1 MARRP
6 EGPTPRHRHLAVCV
20 LAALATAMSASVAV
34 TAAAQSGDRE
44 VSQFQQATEE
54 RSLAVD
60 DGDEDS
66 DGPRTVNGPAPENI
80 EDRLFLRERPDAL
93 GAAARSHQ
101 DELLAP
107 LLAEREQWVLERR
120 EQAIRLLE
128 RFIEVEPETAPEMPD
143 ALLRLA
149 ELRWELSRAE
159 YLTTFAAWQNVP
171 VANQGPE
178 PRADYHVS
186 MALYDRILT
195 RHRDFLRY
203 DFVLYMK
210 AYALLEAGNTDD
222 ALDLYRRIL
231 AEFPDSRFRPDSH
244 FALAESAFTGRYD
257 YAAALVEYENV
268 MRYPESE
275 LADLALFKS
284 AWCMWRLG
292 RSQEAA
298 LRFREVLDLENR
310 RGAMTAT
317 QRRRLRDLQDEAL
330 DYLIQVFVEDE
341 QNAASDVFR
350 FLEEIGGERYAR
362 RVLVRLSETFMGQS
376 RYERAVEAY
385 QLLLDMDGTVPE
397 APDYQREIASA
408 YAAVDDV
415 ENTIA
420 SLSVLAETY
429 GADSTWASQQ
439 SDPQVVARA
448 SERTERLIRRQ
459 ALRYHETGQRQN
471 QRPKFEQ
478 AAGLYGL
485 YLEHF
490 SEREPA
496 YQIQFYL
503 AEILF
508 HRLERFSD
516 AGDAYLGAARM
527 DHEGE
532 FTRDALYNAIGAYER
547 VREAE
552 IERCAG
558 DNSSQGR
565 GRQTRRQRRAAAE
578 AAAEAAAAEAAAVE
592 AAAAVEGEEAGE
604 ETESAEGEAA
614 TETPDEAECGE
625 TENDQKF
632 SNAIELYVQ
641 LFPEDPDLPE
651 ILFRQ
656 GRLYYDRE
664 IFDPAVRLF
673 GQLLE
678 RFPTSDYAEPAGELI
693 LDSFNRADDYANIE
707 TWARRLKSAP
717 AFQSPEKQRRL
728 DGLILASIFKVGEQL
743 AERQQH
749 AEAANAYFRAA
760 EEFPNDDRARQ
771 AYFNAGVER
780 QRGGDLTGAAQAY
793 DQLIERYPGSTEG
806 ALGAWTAAQMY
817 ESIAQFRDAAGYYE
831 QYGSRFP
838 EGEKVADALYNA
850 VLLRVS
856 AGDYAAAVTAGRS
869 FLERFSR
876 HEAVDSV
883 YFFIGRAHEGAEQWD
898 DAADTYRQ
906 FIRRT
911 RNLDLKVEAQTR
923 LAIVLQSDGET
934 RRADRALNEAVRL
947 GRRNRS
953 RLTEG
958 LYFAAQARSLQGDAV
973 LAEYEAIRIAG
984 PSEGLAERLQQ
995 KSQLLQ
1001 RAALIYADVVEF
1013 GVAEWITA
1021 SLFQIGR
1028 SFELFAEAMREFELP
1043 PDLSE
1048 EQEMAYQDQLARFI
1062 IPMEERA
1069 LEAFE
1074 GGYQRA
1080 IELRIFNR
1088 WTAQLREALTRLND
1102 VQYPPLREA
1111 GGDIVEGTPLALP
1124 QPIQALQRGGEAD
1137 DEEADEDE
1145 APRRRRS
1152 GGAS

>member
-1 MARRP
+1 MAPGHRVSAPLWALLLALGASATAPRLAVAQP
-6 EGPTPRHRHLAVCV
+6 EG
-20 LAALATAMSASVAV
+20 
-34 TAAAQSGDRE
+34 GRE
-44 VSQFQQATEE
+44 VSQFQQPAEE
-54 RSLAVD
+54 RSLD
-60 DGDEDS
+60 LGDGDGG
-66 DGPRTVNGPAPENI
+66 DGDGRTLDGPAPENI

-93 GAAARSHQ
+93 GAAAATHRG
-101 DELLAP
+101 ELLGR
-107 LLAEREQWVLERR
+107 LLAEREGWVVERR
-120 EQAIRLLE
+120 NQAIALLE

-149 ELRWELSRAE
+149 ELRWELSRAD
-159 YLTTFAAWQNVP
+159 YLNAFAAWQAVP
-171 VANQGPE
+171 AANQGPE
-178 PRADYHVS
+178 PRADYRVS

-210 AYALLEAGNTDD
+210 AYALLEAGTTDD
-222 ALDLYRRIL
+222 ALALYRQIL
-231 AEFPDSRFRPDSH
+231 ADFPDSRFRPDAH

-268 MRYPESE
+268 MGYPQSE

-298 LRFREVLDLENR
+298 LRFREVLDLERR

-341 QNAASDVFR
+341 QNTAADVFR

-385 QLLLDMDGTVPE
+385 RLLLEMDGTVPE

-420 SLSVLAETY
+420 SLRVLAETY

-439 SDPQVVARA
+439 GDPQAVERA
-448 SERTERLIRRQ
+448 SERTERTIRSQ
-459 ALRYHETGQRQN
+459 ALRYHEAGQSQN

-478 AAGLYGL
+478 AAGLYAL

-490 SEREPA
+490 EDREPA

-508 HRLERFSD
+508 HRLERFSE
-516 AGDAYLGAARM
+516 AGDAYLGAARR
-527 DHEGE
+527 DHEGQ

-558 DNSSQGR
+558 DTGR
-565 GRQTRRQRRAAAE
+565 GRQTRRQRRAV
-578 AAAEAAAAEAAAVE
+578 EAAAAEAAADGEEGDESDEGGAE
-592 AAAAVEGEEAGE
+592 AAPA
-604 ETESAEGEAA
+604 
-614 TETPDEAECGE
+614 DEECGE

-632 SNAIELYVQ
+632 SDAIELYVQ

-717 AFQSPEKQRRL
+717 AFQSAEKQRRL

-743 AERQQH
+743 AERNEH

-780 QRGGDLTGAAQAY
+780 QRGGDLAGAAEAY

-831 QYGSRFP
+831 QYGGRFP

-850 VLLRVS
+850 VLLRVT

-869 FLERFSR
+869 FLERFPR
-876 HEAVDSV
+876 HEAADSV

-906 FIRRT
+906 FVRRT

-923 LAIVLQSDGET
+923 LAIVLQSDGEA
-934 RRADRALNEAVRL
+934 RRANRALNEAVRL

-984 PSEGLAERLQQ
+984 PSEGLADRLQQ

-1069 LEAFE
+1069 LEAYE

-1111 GGDIVEGTPLALP
+1111 GGAIVEGAPLAPP
-1124 QPIQALQRGGEAD
+1124 QPIEALRRGQAEADED
-1137 DEEADEDE
+1137 DEEEDE
-1145 APRRRRS
+1145 APRRRGRRRNRP
-1152 GGAS
+1152 GGDS